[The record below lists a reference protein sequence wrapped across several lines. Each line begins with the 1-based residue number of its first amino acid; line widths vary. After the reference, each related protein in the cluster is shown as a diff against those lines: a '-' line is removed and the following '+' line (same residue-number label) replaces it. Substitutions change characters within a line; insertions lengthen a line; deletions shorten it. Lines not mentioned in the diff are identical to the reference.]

1 MQAITLRPVVKQQT
15 HWVDYVGHVL
25 LGLIALVLLVF
36 LAAPLLAIAPAM
48 PPRKWMPC

>member
-25 LGLIALVLLVF
+25 LGLIALVTVDSLGS
-36 LAAPLLAIAPAM
+36 AM
-48 PPRKWMPC
+48 NGRDP